1 MNARRARGLCYFCD
15 EQYSPEHYK
24 THKKAQLFI
33 LEVDDGIDDVFLDAD
48 DGQEEPEGEVS
59 HISAHAIEG
68 ISTYNTMRVKGTHQ
82 KKYFFLLVDSGS
94 THNFMDPSTARRLGC
109 SLLPSNNAKI
119 AKFAWEI
126 HGTKFVADFMVIPL
140 KGIDAVLGIQWL
152 KPLGPITWDFNLL
165 TMKFMWEKKK
175 VKIHGVQ
182 PDSVRSIKV
191 D

>member
-1 MNARRARGLCYFCD
+1 
-15 EQYSPEHYK
+15 
-24 THKKAQLFI
+24 
-33 LEVDDGIDDVFLDAD
+33 
-48 DGQEEPEGEVS
+48 
-59 HISAHAIEG
+59 
-68 ISTYNTMRVKGTHQ
+68 
-82 KKYFFLLVDSGS
+82 
-94 THNFMDPSTARRLGC
+94 MDPSTARRLGC
-109 SLLPSNNAKI
+109 SLLPSNNAKVRVADGYNLQVVAKI